1 MSSARVRASVPPM
14 SVRLLCPVGSVVFGG
29 DGDEGLLEAET
40 GDLDVTWPQARV
52 QYPVQRGVGVA
63 GLDLHE
69 VAPDLE
75 VHQRGQAQEELLV
88 HLAQVER
95 DPPGARLGLD
105 LGRGAVG

>member
-29 DGDEGLLEAET
+29 DGDEGLLEAEA

-69 VAPDLE
+69 VAPDFH
-75 VHQRGQAQEELLV
+75 VHQPGQAEQELLIRPV
-88 HLAQVER
+88 QVER
-95 DPPGARLGLD
+95 NPPGARLGLY
-105 LGRGAVG
+105 